1 MPPKVFVSTA
11 SQPASKYDSWMPW
24 ITSGRLTLMISQQFS
39 RPE

>member
-11 SQPASKYDSWMPW
+11 SAPTARNDSWMLW

-39 RPE
+39 NPE